1 MIYGTEGIVGA
12 AVREFGIARE
22 EIFVTLKVPWNH
34 MEYIPCSFNDSLSAF
49 GFDDLDMVG

>member
-1 MIYGTEGIVGA
+1 MIYGTEGLVGA

-34 MEYIPCSFNDSLSAF
+34 MEYIPPSFNDSLSAF